1 MSIKNIAAAMIAPAA
16 IAGVALSTGAAAN
29 AATVHNAAPKKYN
42 QWVTVRS
49 GDTLSKIAAEHHM
62 SWEAL
67 YMAPPNKSRIHD
79 PNLVTVGERLRIPAD
94 PKLWASKYVPPRA
107 PAEPVSTQ
115 APTQG
120 STAQGSAAQ
129 GSTAQ
134 GSTAQGSTAQGSTAQ
149 GSTAQGS
156 AAQGSASQAPVQS
169 TGGTTS
175 SSGGGSSFQRCV
187 AWRESGNNATSPDGL
202 YGILPSTWASLGH
215 SGTAGQASVAQQN
228 AAFNQLYAKYGAQPW
243 APYDGC

>member
-1 MSIKNIAAAMIAPAA
+1 MNIKNIAAVMIAPAA

-29 AATVHNAAPKKYN
+29 AATVHKAPEKYN

-49 GDTLSKIAAEHHM
+49 GDSLSKIATAHHM

-67 YMAPPNKSRIHD
+67 YMAPPNRSRIHD

-94 PKLWASKYVPPRA
+94 PKLWASKYVAPRV

-120 STAQGSAAQ
+120 PVTQ
-129 GSTAQ
+129 GST
-134 GSTAQGSTAQGSTAQ
+134 T
-149 GSTAQGS
+149 
-156 AAQGSASQAPVQS
+156 QGSASQAPVQS
-169 TGGTTS
+169 TGGTAS
-175 SSGGGSSFQRCV
+175 SSGSGSSFQQCV

-228 AAFNQLYAKYGAQPW
+228 AAFNQLYAQYGAQPW

>member
-29 AATVHNAAPKKYN
+29 AATIHKAPEKYN

-49 GDTLSKIAAEHHM
+49 GDTLSKIADAHHM

-94 PKLWASKYVPPRA
+94 PKLWASKYVAPRV
-107 PAEPVSTQ
+107 PAEPASTQ
-115 APTQG
+115 AP
-120 STAQGSAAQ
+120 
-129 GSTAQ
+129 
-134 GSTAQGSTAQGSTAQ
+134 
-149 GSTAQGS
+149 AQGS
-156 AAQGSASQAPVQS
+156 AAQGSAVQGSTVQGSATNQGSTSQAPVQS

-215 SGTAGQASVAQQN
+215 SGTAGQASVGQQN

-243 APYDGC
+243 APSDGC

>member
-1 MSIKNIAAAMIAPAA
+1 MNIKNIAAVMIAPAA

-29 AATVHNAAPKKYN
+29 AATVHKAPEKYN

-49 GDTLSKIAAEHHM
+49 GDSLSKIATAHHM

-94 PKLWASKYVPPRA
+94 PKLWASKYVAPRV
-107 PAEPVSTQ
+107 PAEPASTQ

-120 STAQGSAAQ
+120 PAAQ
-129 GSTAQ
+129 GST
-134 GSTAQGSTAQGSTAQ
+134 T
-149 GSTAQGS
+149 
-156 AAQGSASQAPVQS
+156 QGSASQAPVQT

-215 SGTAGQASVAQQN
+215 SGTAGQASVGQQN